1 MSKDN
6 KKLVAHIN
14 EPMYDDIESFEGKN
28 YKSSLTDENIE
39 ELTDFEGKT
48 IYETLEMYK
57 KLKEYITSDFEVLE
71 EYFYSSKE
79 MLKDS
84 NKVMRRNYIIMGL
97 AALKYT
103 ILMDEELVK
112 EYLKIAALALKNIEE
127 YKKDRELIAKLEIYL
142 EALKERDITCFG
154 QDFLNILAYITD
166 KVTMSFDNFNRV
178 CDHLSVRLQGIS
190 SSGPK
195 DIDEFYSEKNEK
207 IDAIIKKLNIK

>member
-14 EPMYDDIESFEGKN
+14 EPMYDDIEGFEGKN

-103 ILMDEELVK
+103 ILTIFSVTFLSNLRKSFAVSSKFRAWK
-112 EYLKIAALALKNIEE
+112 EFSKWM
-127 YKKDRELIAKLEIYL
+127 
-142 EALKERDITCFG
+142 T
-154 QDFLNILAYITD
+154 
-166 KVTMSFDNFNRV
+166 
-178 CDHLSVRLQGIS
+178 
-190 SSGPK
+190 
-195 DIDEFYSEKNEK
+195 
-207 IDAIIKKLNIK
+207 

>member
-1 MSKDN
+1 MLNIIKYN

-14 EPMYDDIESFEGKN
+14 EAMYDDIEGFEGKN

-84 NKVMRRNYIIMGL
+84 NKVMRRNYIIM
-97 AALKYT
+97 
-103 ILMDEELVK
+103 
-112 EYLKIAALALKNIEE
+112 
-127 YKKDRELIAKLEIYL
+127 
-142 EALKERDITCFG
+142 
-154 QDFLNILAYITD
+154 
-166 KVTMSFDNFNRV
+166 
-178 CDHLSVRLQGIS
+178 
-190 SSGPK
+190 
-195 DIDEFYSEKNEK
+195 
-207 IDAIIKKLNIK
+207 

>member
-14 EPMYDDIESFEGKN
+14 EPMYDDIEGFEGKS
-28 YKSSLTDENIE
+28 YRSSLTDETIE

-57 KLKEYITSDFEVLE
+57 KLKEYIASDFEALE

-84 NKVMRRNYIIMGL
+84 NKIMRRNYIIMRIT
-97 AALKYT
+97 ALKYT
-103 ILMDEELVK
+103 ILIDEELVK

-127 YKKDRELIAKLEIYL
+127 EKKDRELITKLEIYL
-142 EALKERDITCFG
+142 ETLKARGITCFE
-154 QDFLNILAYITD
+154 QDFLDILAYITD

-178 CDHLSVRLQGIS
+178 CDNLSIRLQGIS
-190 SSGPK
+190 SSSPK

-207 IDAIIKKLNIK
+207 IDVIVKKLGIK